1 MYNSEQNG
9 AKIFDLGQNRNFLWI
24 FKVAENRDSKTHY
37 RAAEIAEKEWVEGSS
52 WRKTRTSIAWSELR
66 VLWLRSTFV
75 SAETMPER
83 CVVFGCNNVRSK
95 EKGILLHP
103 ISFYGKSESEKQKGR
118 RKWIDFV
125 KSKRAHLEHTEHSA
139 MCSEHFTDRERL
151 HQLICWLFGSEAE
164 ERWNWRLCFS
174 EQARSLCSSHQAA
187 GKPESERSKRK
198 VRYFSASVSLPVI
211 VCSLTLAKTSVFSCK
226 YNNYDAVFIR
236 ETERCN
242 GKFSA
247 STGSVQVLI
256 SLSRSVFST
265 AVHTKQNQSRLLKQS
280 TFLVPWKP
288 AKV

>member
-9 AKIFDLGQNRNFLWI
+9 TKVFDLGQNRNFLWI
-24 FKVAENRDSKTHY
+24 FKVAENRDSKTHC

-52 WRKTRTSIAWSELR
+52 WPKTQTSIARSELC
-66 VLWLRSTFV
+66 VLWLRSTLV
-75 SAETMPER
+75 RAETCLRDVLFSAVTMFEAKRKGYCFILYPFTVKVSPKSKNEGESGSILWNQNVLTWNTPSFRRCALSTSQIEEDNTNRFADFLVRRLKEDEIGVCVFPSKHAR
-83 CVVFGCNNVRSK
+83 CVRATKLQVNLKVR
-95 EKGILLHP
+95 
-103 ISFYGKSESEKQKGR
+103 
-118 RKWIDFV
+118 
-125 KSKRAHLEHTEHSA
+125 
-139 MCSEHFTDRERL
+139 
-151 HQLICWLFGSEAE
+151 
-164 ERWNWRLCFS
+164 
-174 EQARSLCSSHQAA
+174 
-187 GKPESERSKRK
+187 RSKRK
-198 VRYFSASVSLPVI
+198 ARYFSASVSLPVI
-211 VCSLTLAKTSVFSCK
+211 FCSLTLAKTSVFSCK
-226 YNNYDAVFIR
+226 YNDYGTVFIR

>member
-1 MYNSEQNG
+1 MAQ
-9 AKIFDLGQNRNFLWI
+9 KFFDLGQNRNFLWI
-24 FKVAENRDSKTHY
+24 FKVAENRDSKTRH

-52 WRKTRTSIAWSELR
+52 WRKTRTSIARSELR
-66 VLWLRSTFV
+66 VLWLRSTLV
-75 SAETMPER
+75 RAETMPER
-83 CVVFGCNNVRSK
+83 CVVFDCNNVRSK

-125 KSKRAHLEHTEHSA
+125 KSKRAHLEHTENSA
-139 MCSEHFTDRERL
+139 MCSEHFTDRGRL
-151 HQLICWLFGSEAE
+151 HQPICWLFGSEAE
-164 ERWNWRLCFS
+164 ERWNRRLCFS

-211 VCSLTLAKTSVFSCK
+211 FCSLTLAKTSVFSCK
-226 YNNYDAVFIR
+226 CNNCDAVFIR

-247 STGSVQVLI
+247 STGSLQVLI
-256 SLSRSVFST
+256 TLSRSVKIFST

-288 AKV
+288 TKV

>member
-1 MYNSEQNG
+1 
-9 AKIFDLGQNRNFLWI
+9 
-24 FKVAENRDSKTHY
+24 
-37 RAAEIAEKEWVEGSS
+37 
-52 WRKTRTSIAWSELR
+52 
-66 VLWLRSTFV
+66 
-75 SAETMPER
+75 MPER

-103 ISFYGKSESEKQKGR
+103 ISFYGKSESEKQTKGEIFLSIMR
-118 RKWIDFV
+118 
-125 KSKRAHLEHTEHSA
+125 
-139 MCSEHFTDRERL
+139 
-151 HQLICWLFGSEAE
+151 
-164 ERWNWRLCFS
+164 
-174 EQARSLCSSHQAA
+174 
-187 GKPESERSKRK
+187 
-198 VRYFSASVSLPVI
+198 SVSLPVI
-211 VCSLTLAKTSVFSCK
+211 FCSLTLAKTYVFSCK